1 MAAISEESREEGREE
16 SRKEGLE
23 EGYRQGQEE
32 LLKKMIQKKLADGKS
47 SEQIA
52 KELEQG
58 EQSVRVLIERMITEQ
73 QRDKNGGIAD
83 GDGKEENG

>member
-16 SRKEGLE
+16 GRKEGLE

-52 KELEQG
+52 MELEQG
-58 EQSVRVLIERMITEQ
+58 EQSVRVLIERMTTEQ

-83 GDGKEENG
+83 GAGKEENG

>member
-1 MAAISEESREEGREE
+1 MSIFEYDFARHMAAISEESR
-16 SRKEGLE
+16 E

-32 LLKKMIQKKLADGKS
+32 LLKKMIQKKLSDGKS
-47 SEQIA
+47 AEQIA

-58 EQSVRVLIERMITEQ
+58 EESVQALIAQMRTRR
-73 QRDKNGGIAD
+73 QRDKNGGNAD